1 MRRSGLCAL
10 VVALLVVGVVSGAA
24 TAVAAESGTV
34 SQEQLLAE
42 IGELKARIEE
52 LEATVGALSRELIRL
67 RAEVSSKSQAEHDQR
82 EVGSDSSRADATE
95 EQSISA
101 WKTIRHGWEYRNAS
115 LAHDQSG
122 SARFLVEIARTGS
135 AVRIATLKVT
145 LYDSSERI
153 VATGAAVVVSMS
165 PGDVRTV
172 EFMLDGDVTDATGF
186 RLQIDSEIEA

>member
-1 MRRSGLCAL
+1 MRRSGLCPL

-82 EVGSDSSRADATE
+82 EVGPDSSRADATE

>member
-1 MRRSGLCAL
+1 MRRSGLCPL

>member
-135 AVRIATLKVT
+135 EVRIATLKVT

>member
-101 WKTIRHGWEYRNAS
+101 WKTIRHGWGYRNAS

-135 AVRIATLKVT
+135 EVRIATLKVT